1 MKGGPVMKTIFFS
14 LIMLGIVTALVNG
27 EPQLVMTALV
37 ESANAAVTRSF
48 TLLGILS
55 AWLGLAKIAE
65 KSGFLKSCSKILHPL
80 LRPLFPSIP
89 RGHPALD
96 YITMNVSANLFGFGS
111 AATPFGLKAM
121 KELQELNG
129 HSKDAS
135 EAMCT
140 FLAINT
146 SSVTLIPTTMVAM
159 RASLG
164 SARPETIVI
173 SSLFATSLSTLCAIL
188 LDLYMRRRKKKP
200 W

>member
-1 MKGGPVMKTIFFS
+1 MKTIFFS
-14 LIMLGIVTALVNG
+14 LVMLGIVAALVNG

-37 ESANAAVTRSF
+37 ESSNAAVTRSF
-48 TLLGILS
+48 TLLGILC
-55 AWLGLAKIAE
+55 AWLGIAKIAE

-121 KELQELNG
+121 KELQALNNN
-129 HSKDAS
+129 STTAS

-146 SSVTLIPTTMVAM
+146 SSVTLFPTTIVAL
-159 RASLG
+159 RTSLG
-164 SARPETIVI
+164 SAKPEAV
-173 SSLFATSLSTLCAIL
+173 AVSTLLATGISTFCAL
-188 LDLYMRRRKKKP
+188 ALDFYLRRRHRHS
-200 W
+200 

>member
-1 MKGGPVMKTIFFS
+1 MKTIFFI

-27 EPQLVMTALV
+27 QPQLVMTAFV
-37 ESANAAVTRSF
+37 ESSGAAVTRSI

-55 AWLGLAKIAE
+55 VWLGIAKIAE
-65 KSGFLKSCSKILHPL
+65 KSGLLNSCSRILHPL

-89 RGHPALD
+89 RDHPALD
-96 YITMNVSANLFGFGS
+96 YITMNLSANLFGFGS

-121 KELQELNG
+121 KEMQELNG
-129 HSKDAS
+129 NSKNAS

-164 SARPETIVI
+164 SARPEAIVI
-173 SSLFATSLSTLCAIL
+173 SSLFATSISTFCAII
-188 LDLYMRRRKKKP
+188 LDFYLRRRNRRP
-200 W
+200 

>member
-1 MKGGPVMKTIFFS
+1 MKTIFFF
-14 LIMLGIVTALVNG
+14 LIMLGIIAALVKG

-37 ESANAAVTRSF
+37 ESSNAAVTRCF

-55 AWLGLAKIAE
+55 VWLGIAKIAE
-65 KSGFLKSCSKILHPL
+65 KSGFLKSCSKFLHPL
-80 LRPLFPSIP
+80 LRRLFPSIP

-121 KELQELNG
+121 KELQKLNG
-129 HSKDAS
+129 HAKDAS

-146 SSVTLIPTTMVAM
+146 SNITLIPTTMVAM

-164 SARPETIVI
+164 SARPEAIVI
-173 SSLFATSLSTLCAIL
+173 SSLFASSISTFCAVF
-188 LDLYMRRRKKKP
+188 LDLFMRRRQKKL
-200 W
+200 